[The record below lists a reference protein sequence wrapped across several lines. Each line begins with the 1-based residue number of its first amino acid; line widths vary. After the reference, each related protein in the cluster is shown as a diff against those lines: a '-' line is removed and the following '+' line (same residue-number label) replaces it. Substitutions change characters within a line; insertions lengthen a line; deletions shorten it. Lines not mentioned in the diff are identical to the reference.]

1 MFQPN
6 LQIGEVIDNKKLVEI
21 FTVNEQQGMRRSTTN
36 NCLVLVSNSAKGL
49 YDNKWEGKVLHYT
62 GMGNGNQSFTF
73 MQNKT
78 VFESNSNGVTLFLFE
93 VLKPTNYIYRGEVEL
108 ADTPYMTSQVQR
120 GVGERQVC
128 IFPLRLKI
136 SDSTAAIDLNVLAER
151 KQILTKKAKR
161 EKLSTIKENA
171 KSVSGQ
177 PSYRLTYSKTYE
189 RNVYV
194 KEYVLRLADGV
205 CQLCNTNAPFE
216 DKDGKPYLE
225 VHHIEWLSRGG
236 NDTIDN
242 AIALCPNCHRK
253 MHINDDK
260 DDFDILK
267 NKALLQSKK

>member
-6 LQIGEVIDNKKLVEI
+6 LQIGEIINNEKLVEI
-21 FTVNEQQGMRRSTTN
+21 FTVNKQQGMRKSITN

-62 GMGNGNQSFTF
+62 GMGYGNQSFTF

-93 VLKPTNYIYRGEVEL
+93 VLKPKNYIYRGEVEL
-108 ADTPYMTSQVQR
+108 ADTPYMTSQVQK
-120 GVGERQVC
+120 GVGGRQVC
-128 IFPLRLKI
+128 IFPLRLKV

-151 KQILTKKAKR
+151 KRILTKKAKR
-161 EKLSTIKENA
+161 EKLSTIEENA
-171 KSVSGQ
+171 KLVSGQ

-189 RNVYV
+189 RNIYV

-205 CQLCNTNAPFE
+205 CQLCNTIAPFE

-225 VHHIEWLSRGG
+225 VHHIEWLSRSG